1 MILVDLFNTDL
12 HELLSLLLYAIV
24 LLASGIFL
32 MWTTSKS
39 WGGKRNLTAVVGGF
53 LMLLGSFVRLLSSLI
68 GDSLSQIRE
77 FGNIISG
84 DLLSASLATFFC
96 LIIWTR
102 K

>member
-1 MILVDLFNTDL
+1 MILIDLFNTDL
-12 HELLSLLLYAIV
+12 HELLVLLLYAVI

-39 WGGKRNLTAVVGGF
+39 WGGKKNLTAVVGGF
-53 LMLLGSFVRLLSSLI
+53 LMLLGSFVRLLSGLL
-68 GDSLSQIRE
+68 GDSLSQFRE
-77 FGNIISG
+77 FGNIVAG
-84 DLLSASLATFFC
+84 DLVSASLATFFC